1 MRHLQIILLLFSV
14 ALSACATTEVSMN
27 SVVSSRP
34 SSLITSS
41 LSSSSFSSE
50 PRSSTSSSISHIDHE
65 KSLHNLLKEKDHNFF
80 VVLATS
86 KDTVSANNKAKDL
99 GAWTLF
105 TDHTSQFT
113 PHLYAVV
120 YGPFFDLETAQTKL
134 LSLPTYIL
142 EQVSHPYVKDA
153 GRLMIPPELQ
163 AFPTSVPAGV
173 LVALGGRLSA
183 ESVSAIG
190 IDSAWEE
197 EGGTLCN
204 RTSSVFVYTP
214 TLNGQPIFDSFSPN
228 EISLYK
234 KLSRN
239 SNPSIR
245 QLQWRV
251 GFSIVEKTGEIIGT
265 QFCWD

>member
-1 MRHLQIILLLFSV
+1 MRHLQKIVLLFSV

-27 SVVSSRP
+27 SLVSSSP

-41 LSSSSFSSE
+41 SSSSSFSS
-50 PRSSTSSSISHIDHE
+50 STPSSIVQIDHE
-65 KSLHNLLKEKDHNFF
+65 KSLQNLVREKDHNFF

-86 KDTVSANNKAKDL
+86 KDKVLANNKAKDL

-120 YGPFFDLETAQTKL
+120 YGPFFDRETAQEKL

-153 GRLMIPPELQ
+153 GRLMIPAELQ
-163 AFPTSVPAGV
+163 AFSTSVPMSV
-173 LVALGGRLSA
+173 LAALHGRLSA
-183 ESVSAIG
+183 ESVSAID
-190 IDSAWEE
+190 IDFAWEE

-204 RTSSVFVYTP
+204 RTSSVFVFTP
-214 TLNGQPIFDSFSPN
+214 THNGQPIFDSLSPN

-239 SNPSIR
+239 SSPSIR

-251 GFSIVEKTGEIIGT
+251 HFSIVEKTGEVIGT